1 MTASAAP
8 NDHHQGGRPESMTTP
23 TTSTDPKDAGRSEIS
38 ALGSRRDA
46 AAARIP
52 DAVPT
57 LVQESAPAW
66 TSAAPSPAAP
76 GGSAWPP
83 PRTMPTDFSIAIVPG
98 TGQPKRPL
106 DGVRRQ
112 PMRGY
117 EEQYTDIVDYCVR
130 VTDRIWEDQDVGYI
144 YDTYAPG
151 VRLHDDRG
159 WKFGVES
166 VVEGTI
172 ATINAFPDSRHYAD
186 DVIWAGDEEQGFVT
200 SHRAINVGHQTGPW
214 RYAPTPT
221 RKPIRIWVIANC
233 VSRENL
239 FYEEWVLYNTAAR
252 LLQLGIDV
260 PDAARQYASAQPT
273 LLDDHQQNEVD
284 RLLAGRKPVRYE
296 LPPEGRFDVE
306 HAVRALFHDLYNR
319 RDFSAVDRTYAQGVR
334 WHGTSNREGR
344 GRSVVKGMA
353 RNLLATFPDLGLTV
367 DEVYW
372 MGNDDEGY
380 SVSVRWS
387 AAGTHRGLGLYGDPS
402 GKRVFLWGI
411 SQLYFKAGRIV
422 EDWSLFNEFD
432 VLAQILGGP
441 TAPTRL

>member
-1 MTASAAP
+1 MPASNPTPEKTPSAEVPSIQKRTEPAADRLP
-8 NDHHQGGRPESMTTP
+8 
-23 TTSTDPKDAGRSEIS
+23 DPA
-38 ALGSRRDA
+38 
-46 AAARIP
+46 
-52 DAVPT
+52 PT
-57 LVQESAPAW
+57 LLQESTPFW
-66 TSAAPSPAAP
+66 TAETPGAVAP

-83 PRTMPTDFSIAIVPG
+83 PRTMPTDFSIAINPG
-98 TGQPKRPL
+98 TGQPKQSPT
-106 DGVRRQ
+106 GRRQ

-117 EEQYTDIVDYCVR
+117 EEQYADIIDYCVR

-144 YDTYAPG
+144 YDTYAAG

-159 WKFGVES
+159 WKYGVES
-166 VVEGTI
+166 VVEGTV
-172 ATINAFPDSRHYAD
+172 ATLNAFPDSRHYAD
-186 DVIWAGDEEQGFVT
+186 DVIWAGDEQQGFVT
-200 SHRAINVGHQTGPW
+200 SHRALNIGHQTGPW
-214 RYAPTPT
+214 RYAPEPT
-221 RKPIRIWVIANC
+221 SKPIRIWVLANC

-260 PDAARQYASAQPT
+260 ADAARDYAAAQPT
-273 LLDDHQQNEVD
+273 MLDDHQQSEID
-284 RLLAGRKPVRYE
+284 RLLAGRNPRRYE
-296 LPPEGRFDVE
+296 LPSGDGFDVE

-319 RDFSAVDRTYAQGVR
+319 RDFSAIERAYAQNVR

-344 GRSVVKGMA
+344 GRAVVKGMA

-387 AAGTHRGLGLYGDPS
+387 AAGTHRGLGLYGAAT
-402 GKRVFLWGI
+402 GRRVHLWGI

-432 VLAQILGGP
+432 VLAQILGGSA
-441 TAPTRL
+441 TPTRL

>member
-1 MTASAAP
+1 MKDANTNTDSTGSRSTP
-8 NDHHQGGRPESMTTP
+8 MTTP
-23 TTSTDPKDAGRSEIS
+23 TSSDDARRGDVTPMPAGRDSG
-38 ALGSRRDA
+38 AGRL
-46 AAARIP
+46 P
-52 DAVPT
+52 DAPPT
-57 LVQESAPAW
+57 LVQESAPTW
-66 TSAAPSPAAP
+66 TSQAPTPNAP

-83 PRTMPTDFSIAIVPG
+83 ARTMPRDFSIGIIPG
-98 TGQPKRPL
+98 VGQPKPSP
-106 DGVRRQ
+106 DGRRQQ

-130 VTDRIWEDQDVGYI
+130 VTDRIWEDQDIGYI

-172 ATINAFPDSRHYAD
+172 ATVNAFPDSRHYAD
-186 DVIWAGDEEQGFVT
+186 DVIWAGDEDQGFVT
-200 SHRAINVGHQTGPW
+200 SHRAINVGHHTGPW

-221 RKPIRIWVIANC
+221 RKPIRIWVMANC

-252 LLQLGIDV
+252 LLQLGVDV
-260 PDAARQYASAQPT
+260 PEAARSYAAAQPT
-273 LLDDHQQNEVD
+273 MLDDHQQGEVD
-284 RLLAGRKPVRYE
+284 RLLAGRRPSRYE
-296 LPPEGRFDVE
+296 LSATGAAFDVE
-306 HAVRALFHDLYNR
+306 ETVRALFHDLYNR
-319 RDFSAVDRTYAQGVR
+319 RDFSAVDRAYAQGVR

-344 GRSVVKGMA
+344 GRAVVKQMA
-353 RNLLATFPDLGLTV
+353 RNLLATFPDMGLTV

-402 GKRVFLWGI
+402 GRRVFLWGM
-411 SQLYFKAGRIV
+411 SQLYFRDGRII

-432 VLAQILGGP
+432 VLAQILSGP
-441 TAPTRL
+441 AEPTRL

>member
-1 MTASAAP
+1 MTDDENVTGDGPTSVEETAGNAATS
-8 NDHHQGGRPESMTTP
+8 GG
-23 TTSTDPKDAGRSEIS
+23 AG
-38 ALGSRRDA
+38 
-46 AAARIP
+46 RIP
-52 DAVPT
+52 DPVPT

-66 TSAAPSPAAP
+66 SSAAPGPTAP

-83 PRTMPTDFSIAIVPG
+83 PRTMPGNFSIAITPG
-98 TGQPKRPL
+98 TGQPKPQ
-106 DGVRRQ
+106 GGRRQ

-186 DVIWAGDEEQGFVT
+186 DVIWAGDEDQGFVT
-200 SHRAINVGHQTGPW
+200 SHRAINIGHQTGPW
-214 RYAPTPT
+214 RYAPAPT
-221 RKPIRIWVIANC
+221 NKSVRIWVIANC

-260 PDAARQYASAQPT
+260 PQAARDYAAALPRA
-273 LLDDHQQNEVD
+273 LDDHQQSEVD
-284 RLLAGRKPVRYE
+284 RLLAGRRPTRYE
-296 LPPEGRFDVE
+296 LPYGDEFDVE
-306 HAVRALFHDLYNR
+306 HTVRALFHDLYNR
-319 RDFSAVDRTYAQGVR
+319 RDFSAVDRAYAQSVR

-344 GRSVVKGMA
+344 GRLVVKGMA

-372 MGNDDEGY
+372 MGNDDDGY

-387 AAGTHRGLGLYGDPS
+387 AAGTHRGLGLYGSPS

-411 SQLYFKAGRIV
+411 SQLYFSGGRIV

-441 TAPTRL
+441 TEPVRL